1 MNAEKAAPLM
11 RRGGDVIVFVSF
23 NVLIFFFHGLDSVVE
38 GKNVD
43 FRVVFSFFSR
53 VLNGSQTSL

>member
-23 NVLIFFFHGLDSVVE
+23 NVLIFFFPWFG
-38 GKNVD
+38 
-43 FRVVFSFFSR
+43 FCSR
-53 VLNGSQTSL
+53 RKKC